1 MSPSRS
7 LSVVALLASLAAVT
21 VVVRAQ
27 TPSRLTETPSPL
39 AGTWKVN
46 VAKSTY
52 DPAALA
58 PKSMTFTYKVTGDR
72 INAVSDGVDAQGRKT
87 HSEYEARLDG
97 KTYPGKFLIDG
108 KPNPDQDGVAWKMI
122 DNRTYETTTMLKGKA
137 LVTTHIVI
145 AADGKS
151 RTSTSTGKNAQGQTI
166 NHKVV
171 YDKQ

>member
-7 LSVVALLASLAAVT
+7 FSVVALLASLAVVP

-27 TPSRLTETPSPL
+27 TPSPVTRTPSPL
-39 AGTWKVN
+39 AGTWKIN

-52 DPAALA
+52 DPATLA
-58 PKSMTFTYKVTGDR
+58 PKSGSVTYKVNGDR
-72 INAVSDGVDAQGRKT
+72 INAVLDGVNSQGQKT
-87 HSEYEARLDG
+87 HAEYDARLDG

-122 DNRTYETTTMLKGKA
+122 DNRTYETTSMLKGKA
-137 LVTTHIVI
+137 LVTSHVVI

-151 RTSTSTGKNAQGQTI
+151 RTVTTTGKNAKGQAI
-166 NHKVV
+166 NNKVT